1 MVRPGDGLTNVDTIR
16 IGSFDLE
23 RAADRFRMVLA
34 LLNLCLLFPA
44 ITEACPDSG
53 QNEYRNIHRSNG
65 VVVRLNPTYVE
76 KIFPNDE
83 GFDQLECIYLI
94 IKMPRF
100 PMLIVLS
107 S

>member
-1 MVRPGDGLTNVDTIR
+1 MVEMN
-16 IGSFDLE
+16 
-23 RAADRFRMVLA
+23 
-34 LLNLCLLFPA
+34 
-44 ITEACPDSG
+44 TETFT
-53 QNEYRNIHRSNG
+53 
-65 VVVRLNPTYVE
+65 VVVQLNPTYVVKFAFDE
-76 KIFPNDE
+76 E